1 MPRGLSISKQIEQ
14 KFIDPET
21 GKSEIISISDVPHDL
36 IPGGTFSGDGPWRN
50 TLELGKKYKMFRFS
64 NKYPESKEK
73 CETKISIAWKNS
85 GFTDK
90 DLKKVQ
96 KDFMKLEFD
105 KTIKKISAQFVKFY
119 GFGEQVKDQGIRQE
133 ILREIKKLPCIV
145 CGTTN
150 NIECDHKNDLYLE
163 NDPRIRIKET
173 QRIDDFQPLCRHCNL
188 VKRQI
193 KAKTIKENKRQ
204 PAPGF
209 AIKFVEGDETF
220 IRSDPNWYK
229 GTYWGDVKAFKKKLG
244 IC

>member
-1 MPRGLSISKQIEQ
+1 MPKLSKAKQIEQ
-14 KFIDPET
+14 VFINPET
-21 GKSEIISISDVPHDL
+21 GKSDIINRYDL
-36 IPGGTFSGDGPWRN
+36 PQGLAYTSGDGAWRN
-50 TLELGKKYKMFRFS
+50 DSDIGKKYKMFRFS
-64 NKYPESKEK
+64 NKFPESVE
-73 CETKISIAWKNS
+73 EINTKISLAWKNI

-90 DLKKVQ
+90 DLEEIR
-96 KDFMKLEFD
+96 KDFMKMKFD
-105 KTIKKISAQFVKFY
+105 ETKSSTNVQFIKIY
-119 GFGEQVKDQGIRQE
+119 GFGEQVKDQGIRQD
-133 ILREIKKLPCIV
+133 IIREIKKLPCIS
-145 CGTTN
+145 CGTKN

-173 QRIDDFQPLCRHCNL
+173 QRIDDFQPLCKHCND

-209 AIKFVEGDETF
+209 AINFVEGDETF
-220 IRSDPNWYK
+220 NRSDPNWYK